1 MPLWDCQLSLQGMVE
16 QVGLQSSWVCGL
28 LEEDLPSL
36 KWLFHMN
43 TLRTPGRPSRDW
55 KVPLPAQT
63 FVFLLLFHAS
73 VVVTPISKCLL
84 SQLQRLWCSPQ
95 SCLVQVSAGWDLPV
109 SPAVSLPAPGALEG
123 ALGQGREGRGPTPA
137 PNGCPGSVL
146 KLLRPQCIA
155 GFAPTELWGRCAAVP
170 YVLCIMYGLGEG
182 RGDENPH
189 RIVSLAMATK
199 NKSLLC
205 HHKYWPWQE
214 NRSTMYLLFIQNL
227 FAPWLFFPFFLLSA
241 PIRSPLGVSISIMC
255 SVLHWGVRGISC
267 PSVLCQ
273 MAQIMCSA
281 SSGGILISS
290 ALVHGSGVGL
300 VPAQLSPGVSDKH
313 ATCGSEQC
321 FEVVL
326 LCQILIR
333 DENVFENDGRKMC
346 CSSLDKTLWG
356 SVCYVEQPEV
366 RSGPAAI
373 WQLRK
378 GSRDVE
384 LRPLT
389 AESKTKSLLLRGR
402 VKSHFC
408 LRARFICTIKWLCL
422 WLVEKH
428 AII

>member
-1 MPLWDCQLSLQGMVE
+1 MSRICLETSETTVHC
-16 QVGLQSSWVCGL
+16 WVC
-28 LEEDLPSL
+28 PH
-36 KWLFHMN
+36 WA
-43 TLRTPGRPSRDW
+43 LRALCCCAICALHNVWSGWR
-55 KVPLPAQT
+55 
-63 FVFLLLFHAS
+63 
-73 VVVTPISKCLL
+73 
-84 SQLQRLWCSPQ
+84 QRGWESPQ
-95 SCLVQVSAGWDLPV
+95 DCVPGHGNKKQELALSPLILTLAGKQIHHVLAFHTKSV
-109 SPAVSLPAPGALEG
+109 
-123 ALGQGREGRGPTPA
+123 
-137 PNGCPGSVL
+137 CPMTV
-146 KLLRPQCIA
+146 
-155 GFAPTELWGRCAAVP
+155 
-170 YVLCIMYGLGEG
+170 
-182 RGDENPH
+182 
-189 RIVSLAMATK
+189 
-199 NKSLLC
+199 
-205 HHKYWPWQE
+205 
-214 NRSTMYLLFIQNL
+214 
-227 FAPWLFFPFFLLSA
+227 FPFFS
-241 PIRSPLGVSISIMC
+241 PQCPHKKPLGVCISIMC